1 MKDALNIF
9 NIWVIVCWF
18 ALPINLQPQSK
29 PVTSFE
35 AGSGL
40 NDQQE
45 KGQGLFLQRCSLCH
59 LPQARRFVPSAPR
72 LGPDLTGLLKGAG
85 VQKETAIREIILK
98 GSPRM
103 PGFQY
108 GLSAKEIE
116 DLVAYLKTL

>member
-1 MKDALNIF
+1 MKDLLNIF
-9 NIWVIVCWF
+9 NILVIVCWF
-18 ALPINLQPQSK
+18 ALPIHLRPQSK
-29 PVTSFE
+29 PASSFE
-35 AGSGL
+35 PGSGL

-59 LPQARRFVPSAPR
+59 LPQARRFVPSAPM
-72 LGPDLTGLLKGAG
+72 LGPALTGLLKGAG
-85 VQKETAIREIILK
+85 AGKESAFREIILK